1 MQLNRIFCFLEENC
15 CSSDSDPDSPVTK
28 ITLGFKEI
36 LSMAYSVIL
45 RLLGLPILSPGSL
58 VLAGPWA
65 REESFRA
72 DIITARFMAYNK
84 ADGCLGSRG
93 GPELFL
99 KERHGFALGAP
110 SPYPC
115 AAGSP
120 SVPSSG
126 SLIFMEDVQC
136 LVLCPTKVGSQ
147 YNCFEPL
154 QNCRVFGHE
163 ETLQVI

>member
-45 RLLGLPILSPGSL
+45 HLLGLPILSPGSL

-99 KERHGFALGAP
+99 KERHGFVPRCSLSLSLCGGVAVCALIGILNFHGRC
-110 SPYPC
+110 SVSGTVPYE
-115 AAGSP
+115 GGKS
-120 SVPSSG
+120 
-126 SLIFMEDVQC
+126 I
-136 LVLCPTKVGSQ
+136 
-147 YNCFEPL
+147 
-154 QNCRVFGHE
+154 
-163 ETLQVI
+163 